1 MKSMKGCYRLK
12 IQEDNSWKAV
22 IFQKIRL
29 AHMKKMWA
37 QLQRYI
43 ITKDKRKTC
52 RKGSKNASTK
62 FYFQRKT
69 TQEKLFKLLKK
80 KKKKVLFKIL
90 AHFDLINV
98 TEFVKT
104 GHKTG

>member
-1 MKSMKGCYRLK
+1 MKSMKGHYRLK

-43 ITKDKRKTC
+43 ITKDKTC

-80 KKKKVLFKIL
+80 KKVLFKIL